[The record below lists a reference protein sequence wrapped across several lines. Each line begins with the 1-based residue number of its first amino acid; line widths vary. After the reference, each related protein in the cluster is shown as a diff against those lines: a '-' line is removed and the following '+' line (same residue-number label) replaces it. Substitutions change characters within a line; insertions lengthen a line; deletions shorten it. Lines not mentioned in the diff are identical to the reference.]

1 MPRRMR
7 DLRGRLAAAGLALAL
22 LSGCAAGQ
30 QPASTAAPSPAAPNA
45 QTPEAATA
53 ETAVQPFALDGTLT
67 GAGVHSGYGNQDGF
81 YTVRYAADGT
91 ANVMFVD
98 YAAGVETCLCASP
111 NCTHDSEACTSWCGC
126 PANIPDVFPA
136 GDRLVWVYLG
146 NPEYVDEYGDAARC
160 RIEVSGLDGA
170 GRENVQLL
178 APRWQ
183 LLYGNICVG
192 QDAIFALASAFRQE
206 TDGVVQ
212 ERCLLRIPLDGSEVQ
227 QLASFSESEATGYEL
242 AGGGDGT
249 LYLVRTAF
257 RRSSGKSWKPLP
269 TARRRQTRRPAC
281 CTAPRQPGPAAPAIC
296 WHCTAAAP

>member
-1 MPRRMR
+1 M
-7 DLRGRLAAAGLALAL
+7 
-22 LSGCAAGQ
+22 
-30 QPASTAAPSPAAPNA
+30 
-45 QTPEAATA
+45 
-53 ETAVQPFALDGTLT
+53 LDGTLT

-81 YTVRYAADGT
+81 YTVRYAADGA

-178 APRWQ
+178 PPPAGSFFTATSAWGRMRFLRWR
-183 LLYGNICVG
+183 LPSGRRL
-192 QDAIFALASAFRQE
+192 
-206 TDGVVQ
+206 
-212 ERCLLRIPLDGSEVQ
+212 
-227 QLASFSESEATGYEL
+227 
-242 AGGGDGT
+242 
-249 LYLVRTAF
+249 TA
-257 RRSSGKSWKPLP
+257 
-269 TARRRQTRRPAC
+269 
-281 CTAPRQPGPAAPAIC
+281 
-296 WHCTAAAP
+296 